1 MAARPQLR
9 IVEPHMHY
17 YDEVTNDALSI
28 RGFQRY
34 KCNDYH
40 LGECSTW
47 NKTAQFIL
55 FENTEE
61 GRLVS
66 AFKN

>member
-1 MAARPQLR
+1 MVAARPQLR
-9 IVEPHMHY
+9 IIEPHMHY

-40 LGECSTW
+40 LGKLMKQHTH
-47 NKTAQFIL
+47 TYTYTHQ
-55 FENTEE
+55 
-61 GRLVS
+61 
-66 AFKN
+66 